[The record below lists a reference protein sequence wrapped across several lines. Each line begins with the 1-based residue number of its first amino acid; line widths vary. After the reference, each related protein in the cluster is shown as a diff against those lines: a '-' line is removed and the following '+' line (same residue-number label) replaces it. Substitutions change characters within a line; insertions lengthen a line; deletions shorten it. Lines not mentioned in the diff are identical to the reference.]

1 MNKILSLKGYR
12 MPGEWELQKS
22 VWIAWPYNK
31 EDWPN
36 LFKNIP
42 KVIAEIIANI
52 SNSQKVNLLINN
64 QNDKIKIK
72 KILNNFNYKL
82 SNIVFYN
89 IPTNRIWLR
98 DSGPIFLV
106 NKINKNK
113 VLLNFK
119 FNAWAKYKDYQKD
132 NLINNKISKIT
143 KIKKINPTMIINNK
157 LKQVVLEGGAIDVNG
172 KGSILLT
179 KECLL
184 SKIQERNPGIT
195 KHVLENVLKKYLNVT
210 NFIWLNKGIEGDD
223 THGHIDDIA
232 RFVSE
237 NTIMTAVENNKKD
250 INYLNLKENY
260 KILNQAKNFKG
271 KKFRIIK
278 IPMPKP
284 IYIDNTRVPASY
296 LNFYIANK
304 MILLPV
310 FKDKN
315 DKKVISIFKK
325 FFKKKK
331 IIPINCRELIWG
343 FGAIH
348 CMTQQEPEVVLSSS

>member
-1 MNKILSLKGYR
+1 

-42 KVIAEIIANI
+42 RVIAEIIANL

-260 KILNQAKNFKG
+260 KILNQAKNLKG

-331 IIPINCRELIWG
+331 VIPINCRELIWG

>member
-31 EDWPN
+31 KDWPN

-42 KVIAEIIANI
+42 RVVAEIIANL
-52 SNSQKVNLLINN
+52 SNSQKVNLLINHH
-64 QNDKIKIK
+64 NDKIKIRK
-72 KILNNFNYKL
+72 LLNNFDCKL
-82 SNIVFYN
+82 SNIIFYN

-106 NKINKNK
+106 NEINKNK
-113 VLLNFK
+113 ILLNFK
-119 FNAWAKYKDYQKD
+119 FNAWAKYNDYQKD

-143 KIKKINPTMIINNK
+143 KIKKINPTIKFDNK

-195 KHVLENVLKKYLNVT
+195 KYVLENILKKYLNVK

-223 THGHIDDIA
+223 THGHIDDIT

-237 NTIMTAVENNKKD
+237 NTIMTAIEKNKKD
-250 INYLNLKENY
+250 KNYINLKENY
-260 KILNQAKNFKG
+260 ETLNRSKNLKG

-278 IPMPKP
+278 IPMPEP

-304 MILLPV
+304 IILLPV